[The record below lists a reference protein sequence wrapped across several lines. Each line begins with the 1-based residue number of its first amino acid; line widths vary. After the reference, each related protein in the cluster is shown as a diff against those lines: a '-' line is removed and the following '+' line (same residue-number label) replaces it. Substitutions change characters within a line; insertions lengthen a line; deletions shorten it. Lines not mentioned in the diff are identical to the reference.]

1 MSTRTDRL
9 TASRDNV
16 LQIVEEQ
23 TAAWVTAGCPPTF
36 SVDGESYQW
45 DSWLSSK
52 LEAIKSLDA
61 LIQRAQ
67 VYYKRSRHRG

>member
-1 MSTRTDRL
+1 MPTRAERL
-9 TASRDNV
+9 TSIRDN
-16 LQIVEEQ
+16 LLAIIDSQ
-23 TAAWVTAGCPPTF
+23 TEAWVTAGCPPTF

-45 DSWLSSK
+45 DSWLTSK